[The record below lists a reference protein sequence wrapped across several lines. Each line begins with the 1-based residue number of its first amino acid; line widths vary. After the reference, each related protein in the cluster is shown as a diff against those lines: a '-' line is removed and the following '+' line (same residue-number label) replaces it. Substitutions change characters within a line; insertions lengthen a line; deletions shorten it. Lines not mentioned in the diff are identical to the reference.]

1 MAVEA
6 EDQLA
11 ETTEEQEESTE
22 DKKVIPYQRFSEVN
36 EAKKKAEAELR
47 KAKDAL
53 KRYDGVDPDRYA
65 ELTKAAEDAEAQK
78 LQTEGKWEE
87 MRERLTA
94 THQKKLDEVKA
105 ELERDRQFIREIMV
119 EKELISAIQAV
130 GVIPDDVEVVQAW
143 LEKRK
148 PTVVS
153 EDGKYRGVFETDMG
167 QVPIREFVE
176 EWAKSDHA
184 ARYLPPLN
192 VQGSPEQ
199 RGRNKGGGGGVTS
212 KADLKTPRDKAAY
225 IGKHGRE
232 VYLDLPD
239 S

>member
-6 EDQLA
+6 EDQVA

-53 KRYDGVDPDRYA
+53 KRYDGVDPDRYT
-65 ELTKAAEDAEAQK
+65 ELTKAAEEAEAQK

-87 MRERLTA
+87 MKQRLTDA
-94 THQKKLDEVKA
+94 HKK
-105 ELERDRQFIREIMV
+105 ELEKSAGEVSKRDRVIEQLTV
-119 EKELISAIQAV
+119 ENELSAAIEKANILPEHRRTV
-130 GVIPDDVEVVQAW
+130 RNHLKVEGGPKVVW
-143 LEKRK
+143 EG
-148 PTVVS
+148 
-153 EDGKYRGVFETDMG
+153 D
-167 QVPIREFVE
+167 VPIGLMGEVPIAEYVE
-176 EWAKSDHA
+176 SWAKTDEA
-184 ARYLPPLN
+184 APYLPPSGAG
-192 VQGSPEQ
+192 GSGARP
-199 RGRNKGGGGGVTS
+199 GGGGSGGVTS

-225 IGKHGRE
+225 IGKHGRDA
-232 VYLDLPD
+232 YLDLPD